1 MKTRRLAMALENER
15 VGERSDH
22 AAGLVSRMMDKR
34 DGDCSGYLVRLGHSL
49 VVVVVTALG
58 MGEGEGEVIG
68 D

>member
-34 DGDCSGYLVRLGHSL
+34 DGDCSC
-49 VVVVVTALG
+49 
-58 MGEGEGEVIG
+58 EGLSK
-68 D
+68 

>member
-34 DGDCSGYLVRLGHSL
+34 DGDCSGYCQARAQPCDGGGFM
-49 VVVVVTALG
+49 TALG
-58 MGEGEGEVIG
+58 LGEGEVIG

>member
-34 DGDCSGYLVRLGHSL
+34 DGDCSGYCQARAQPRDGGGCYDSLGRR
-49 VVVVVTALG
+49 
-58 MGEGEGEVIG
+58 GEVIIG